1 MIGATLKARL
11 LVAAVVVASHPNLPL
26 LGLDLG
32 LLLLVGL
39 HLDIVEAL
47 ELLLQFVLPLIVLL
61 QRYLPVLPD
70 RLPLVLVF
78 PELTVRLSDLLD
90 QSAAAHPL
98 LHAAAAHLPAVYLRQ
113 LQERQLTLVFGAPV

>member
-11 LVAAVVVASHPNLPL
+11 LVAAVVVASHPNLPM

-32 LLLLVGL
+32 LLLVGL
-39 HLDIVEAL
+39 HLDIVESL
-47 ELLLQFVLPLIVLL
+47 ELLLQFFLSLIVLL

-90 QSAAAHPL
+90 QSAPAHPL
-98 LHAAAAHLPAVYLRQ
+98 LHAAAAHLPAVDLRQ
-113 LQERQLTLVFGAPV
+113 LQQRQLALVFGAPV